1 MATSFF
7 GSEITLYGAAGGG
20 WAATDAHNIRSATI
34 SEGRGR
40 PFGIELV
47 DLDLDGKL
55 DVLATNHQKDNC
67 EFEETIS
74 GAVYAIAQ
82 PAGDLF
88 ADAWTTTVLFDG
100 IFPQPSV
107 AGAPVSR
114 LAPGK
119 AKAFYPSRAQEADP
133 STRPCIVVGGDEA
146 GKVWI
151 LTPVE
156 GPVTGDLEYE
166 DHVIFDINVKFGDEC
181 TTQTDVRPGVTISTL
196 GAVETRYDRTGAD
209 GVTEIFI
216 PVFEAKVIFVYSFR
230 AEGGPVVECLPDETL
245 GCTECGSPGP
255 PGPP

>member
-1 MATSFF
+1 M
-7 GSEITLYGAAGGG
+7 
-20 WAATDAHNIRSATI
+20 
-34 SEGRGR
+34 
-40 PFGIELV
+40 
-47 DLDLDGKL
+47 
-55 DVLATNHQKDNC
+55 
-67 EFEETIS
+67 
-74 GAVYAIAQ
+74 
-82 PAGDLF
+82 
-88 ADAWTTTVLFDG
+88 
-100 IFPQPSV
+100 

-156 GPVTGDLEYE
+156 GPGSIMTGDLEYE
-166 DHVIFDINVKFGDEC
+166 DHVIFDINVKFVDMC
-181 TTQTDVRPGVTISTL
+181 KTQTDVRPGVTISTL